1 MDKTPNLTYIVED
14 VEALWPKIN
23 RPYRFANKEKRSVP
37 CDAPDAQAK
46 YEIDFRMNKGQAQ
59 DLWKAMSGAYASQK
73 QESWPDKIKNPFK
86 KEEEGGTFT
95 FKSKLSAAYNG
106 NATPAP
112 AQYDAKNK
120 QLDES
125 FELTTGS
132 TVNVAVVFVPY
143 SIDKDRTGVSLRLKG
158 VQVTNYVPIK
168 TISPFKAVDGFTSE
182 DSSDDNPFEEVV
194 VDTASE
200 EEDILEVEEPKKM
213 SKKSA
218 APKEEKSEIADVLS
232 QWDD

>member
-23 RPYRFANKEKRSVP
+23 RPYRFDNKEKRSVP
-37 CDAPDAQAK
+37 CDATDDQAK
-46 YEIDFRMNKGQAQ
+46 YEIDFRMNKGQAR
-59 DLWKAMSGAYASQK
+59 DLWKAMSGAYTNQK
-73 QESWPDKIKNPFK
+73 QESWPEKIKNPFK
-86 KEEEGGTFT
+86 KDEESGTFT
-95 FKSKLSAAYNG
+95 FKSKLAAAYNG
-106 NATPAP
+106 EATPAP

-120 QLDES
+120 QLDGS

-143 SIDKDRTGVSLRLKG
+143 SIDKERTGVSLRLKG
-158 VQVTNYVPIK
+158 VQVTNYVPRK
-168 TISPFKAVDGFTSE
+168 SISPFKAVDGFTS
-182 DSSDDNPFEEVV
+182 DDPSDDNPFEEVV
-194 VDTASE
+194 ADTASE

-218 APKEEKSEIADVLS
+218 APKEEKPEIAEVLS
-232 QWDD
+232 EWDD

>member
-23 RPYRFANKEKRSVP
+23 RPYRFDNKEKRSVP
-37 CDAPDAQAK
+37 CDATDDQAK

-158 VQVTNYVPIK
+158 VQVTNYVPRK
-168 TISPFKAVDGFTSE
+168 SISPFKAVDGFTSE

-232 QWDD
+232 EWDD

>member
-1 MDKTPNLTYIVED
+1 MDKNQNLQYIVED

-23 RPYRFANKEKRSVP
+23 RPYRFDNKEKRSVP
-37 CDAPDAQAK
+37 CDATDDQAK

-158 VQVTNYVPIK
+158 VQVTNYVPRK
-168 TISPFKAVDGFTSE
+168 SISPFKAVDGFTSE

-232 QWDD
+232 EWDD

>member
-1 MDKTPNLTYIVED
+1 MDKNQNLQYIVED

-23 RPYRFANKEKRSVP
+23 RPYRFDNKEKRSVP
-37 CDAPDAQAK
+37 CDATDDQAK

-158 VQVTNYVPIK
+158 VQVTNYVPRK
-168 TISPFKAVDGFTSE
+168 SISPFKAVDGFTSE

>member
-1 MDKTPNLTYIVED
+1 MDKNQNIQYIVED

-23 RPYRFANKEKRSVP
+23 RPYRFDNKEKRSVP
-37 CDAPDAQAK
+37 CDATDDQAK

-158 VQVTNYVPIK
+158 VQVTNYVPRK
-168 TISPFKAVDGFTSE
+168 SISPFKAVDGFTSE

>member
-1 MDKTPNLTYIVED
+1 MDKNQNIQYIVED

-23 RPYRFANKEKRSVP
+23 RPYRFDNKEKRSVP
-37 CDAPDAQAK
+37 CDATDDQAK

-158 VQVTNYVPIK
+158 VQVTNYVPRK
-168 TISPFKAVDGFTSE
+168 SISPFKAVDGFTSE

-232 QWDD
+232 EWDD

>member
-23 RPYRFANKEKRSVP
+23 RPYRFDNKEKRSVP
-37 CDAPDAQAK
+37 CDATDDQAK

-158 VQVTNYVPIK
+158 VQVTNYVPRK
-168 TISPFKAVDGFTSE
+168 SISPFKAVDGFTSE

>member
-23 RPYRFANKEKRSVP
+23 RPYRFDNKEKRSVP
-37 CDAPDAQAK
+37 CDATDDQAK
-46 YEIDFRMNKGQAQ
+46 YEIDFRMNKGQAR
-59 DLWKAMSGAYASQK
+59 DLWKAMSGAYTNQK
-73 QESWPDKIKNPFK
+73 QESWPEKINNPFK
-86 KEEEGGTFT
+86 KDEESGTFT
-95 FKSKLSAAYNG
+95 FKSKLAAAYNG
-106 NATPAP
+106 EATPAP

-120 QLDES
+120 QLDGS

-143 SIDKDRTGVSLRLKG
+143 SIDKERTGVSLRLKG
-158 VQVTNYVPIK
+158 VQVTNYVPRK
-168 TISPFKAVDGFTSE
+168 SISPFKAVDGFTS
-182 DSSDDNPFEEVV
+182 DDPSDDNPFEEVV
-194 VDTASE
+194 ADTASE

>member
-1 MDKTPNLTYIVED
+1 MDKTPNLTYIVEG

-23 RPYRFANKEKRSVP
+23 RPYRFDNKEKRSVP
-37 CDAPDAQAK
+37 CDATDDQAK
-46 YEIDFRMNKGQAQ
+46 YEIDFRMNKGQAR
-59 DLWKAMSGAYASQK
+59 DLWKAMSGAYTNQK
-73 QESWPDKIKNPFK
+73 QESWPEKIKNPFK
-86 KEEEGGTFT
+86 KDEESGTFT
-95 FKSKLSAAYNG
+95 FKSKLAAAYNG
-106 NATPAP
+106 EATPAP

-120 QLDES
+120 QLDGS

-143 SIDKDRTGVSLRLKG
+143 SIDKERTGVSLRLKG
-158 VQVTNYVPIK
+158 VQVTNYVPRK
-168 TISPFKAVDGFTSE
+168 SISPFKAVDGFTSD

-194 VDTASE
+194 ADTASE

-232 QWDD
+232 EWDD

>member
-23 RPYRFANKEKRSVP
+23 RPYRFDNKEKRSVP
-37 CDAPDAQAK
+37 CDATDDQAK

-86 KEEEGGTFT
+86 KEEEGRTFT

-158 VQVTNYVPIK
+158 VQVTNYVPRK
-168 TISPFKAVDGFTSE
+168 SISPFKAVDGFTSE

>member
-23 RPYRFANKEKRSVP
+23 RPYRFDNKEKRSVP
-37 CDAPDAQAK
+37 CDATDDQAK
-46 YEIDFRMNKGQAQ
+46 YELDFRMSKGQAQ

-73 QESWPDKIKNPFK
+73 EDSWPEKIKNPFK
-86 KEEEGGTFT
+86 KDEEGGTFT
-95 FKSKLSAAYNG
+95 FKSKLAAAYNG

-143 SIDKDRTGVSLRLKG
+143 SIDKERTGVSLRLKG
-158 VQVTNYVPIK
+158 VQVTNYVPRK
-168 TISPFKAVDGFTSE
+168 SISPFKAVDGFASD

-194 VDTASE
+194 ADTASE
-200 EEDILEVEEPKKM
+200 EEDTFEVEEPKKM

-232 QWDD
+232 EWDD

>member
-23 RPYRFANKEKRSVP
+23 RPYRFDNKEKRSVP
-37 CDAPDAQAK
+37 CDATDDQAK
-46 YEIDFRMNKGQAQ
+46 YEIDFRMDKGQAR
-59 DLWKAMSGAYASQK
+59 DLWKAMSGAYTNQK
-73 QESWPDKIKNPFK
+73 QESWPEKIKNPFK
-86 KEEEGGTFT
+86 KDEESGTFT
-95 FKSKLSAAYNG
+95 FKSKLAAAYNG
-106 NATPAP
+106 EATPAP

-120 QLDES
+120 QLDGS

-143 SIDKDRTGVSLRLKG
+143 SIDKERTGVSLRLKG
-158 VQVTNYVPIK
+158 VQVTNYVPRK
-168 TISPFKAVDGFTSE
+168 SISPFKAVDGFTS
-182 DSSDDNPFEEVV
+182 DDPSDDNPFEEVV
-194 VDTASE
+194 ADTASE

-218 APKEEKSEIADVLS
+218 APKEEKPEIAEVLS
-232 QWDD
+232 EWDD

>member
-1 MDKTPNLTYIVED
+1 MDKNQNIQYIVED

-23 RPYRFANKEKRSVP
+23 RPYRFDNKEKRSVP
-37 CDAPDAQAK
+37 CDATEDQAK

-158 VQVTNYVPIK
+158 VQVTNYVPRK
-168 TISPFKAVDGFTSE
+168 SISPFKAVDGFTSE

>member
-23 RPYRFANKEKRSVP
+23 RPYRFDNKEKRSVP
-37 CDAPDAQAK
+37 CDATDDQAK
-46 YEIDFRMNKGQAQ
+46 YEIDFRMDKGQAR
-59 DLWKAMSGAYASQK
+59 DLWKAMSGAYTNQK
-73 QESWPDKIKNPFK
+73 QESWPEKIKNPFK
-86 KEEEGGTFT
+86 KDEESGTFT
-95 FKSKLSAAYNG
+95 FKSKLAAAYNG
-106 NATPAP
+106 EATPAP

-143 SIDKDRTGVSLRLKG
+143 SIDKERTGVSLRLKG
-158 VQVTNYVPIK
+158 VQVTNYVPRK
-168 TISPFKAVDGFTSE
+168 SISPFKAVDGFTS
-182 DSSDDNPFEEVV
+182 DDPSDDNPFEEVV
-194 VDTASE
+194 ADTASE

-218 APKEEKSEIADVLS
+218 APKEEKPEIAEVLS
-232 QWDD
+232 EWDD

>member
-1 MDKTPNLTYIVED
+1 MDKNQNLQYIVED

-23 RPYRFANKEKRSVP
+23 RPYRFDNKEKRSVP
-37 CDAPDAQAK
+37 CDATDDQAK

-59 DLWKAMSGAYASQK
+59 DLWKAMSSAYASQK
-73 QESWPDKIKNPFK
+73 EDSWPEKIKNPFK
-86 KEEEGGTFT
+86 KDADSGTFT
-95 FKSKLSAAYNG
+95 FKSKLAAAYNG
-106 NATPAP
+106 NPTPAP
-112 AQYDAKNK
+112 AQLDAKNK
-120 QLDES
+120 QLDET

-143 SIDKDRTGVSLRLKG
+143 SIDKDRTGVSLRLKA
-158 VQVTNYVPIK
+158 VQVVQYVPRSVN
-168 TISPFKAVDGFTSE
+168 SPFKAVDGFTSD

-194 VDTASE
+194 ADTASE
-200 EEDILEVEEPKKM
+200 EDDTLEVEEPKKM

-232 QWDD
+232 EWDD

>member
-1 MDKTPNLTYIVED
+1 MDKNQNLQYIVED

-23 RPYRFANKEKRSVP
+23 RPYRFDNKEKRSVP
-37 CDAPDAQAK
+37 CDATDDQAK
-46 YEIDFRMNKGQAQ
+46 YELDFRMSKGQAQ

-73 QESWPDKIKNPFK
+73 EDSWPEKIKNPFK
-86 KEEEGGTFT
+86 KDEEGGTFT
-95 FKSKLSAAYNG
+95 FKSKLAAAYNG

-143 SIDKDRTGVSLRLKG
+143 SIDKERTGVSLRLKG
-158 VQVTNYVPIK
+158 VQVTNYVPRK
-168 TISPFKAVDGFTSE
+168 SISPFKAVDGFASD

-194 VDTASE
+194 ADTASE
-200 EEDILEVEEPKKM
+200 EEDTFEVEEPKKM

-232 QWDD
+232 EWDD

>member
-1 MDKTPNLTYIVED
+1 MDKTPNLTYIVEG

-23 RPYRFANKEKRSVP
+23 RPYRFDNKEKRSVP
-37 CDAPDAQAK
+37 CDATDDQAK
-46 YEIDFRMNKGQAQ
+46 YEIDFRMNKGQAR
-59 DLWKAMSGAYASQK
+59 DLWKAMSGAYTNQK
-73 QESWPDKIKNPFK
+73 QESWPEKIKNPFK
-86 KEEEGGTFT
+86 KDEESGTFT
-95 FKSKLSAAYNG
+95 FKSKLAAAYNG
-106 NATPAP
+106 EATPAP

-143 SIDKDRTGVSLRLKG
+143 SIDKERTGVSLRLKG
-158 VQVTNYVPIK
+158 VQVTNYVPRK
-168 TISPFKAVDGFTSE
+168 SISPFKAVDGFTSD

-194 VDTASE
+194 ADTASE

-232 QWDD
+232 EWDD

>member
-23 RPYRFANKEKRSVP
+23 RPYRFDNKEKRSVP
-37 CDAPDAQAK
+37 CDATDDQAK
-46 YEIDFRMNKGQAQ
+46 YEIDFRMNKGQAR
-59 DLWKAMSGAYASQK
+59 DLWKAMSGAYTNQK
-73 QESWPDKIKNPFK
+73 QESWPEKIKNPFK
-86 KEEEGGTFT
+86 KDEESGTFT
-95 FKSKLSAAYNG
+95 FKSKLAAAYNG
-106 NATPAP
+106 EATPAP

-120 QLDES
+120 QLDGS

-143 SIDKDRTGVSLRLKG
+143 SIDKERTGVSLRLKG
-158 VQVTNYVPIK
+158 VQVTNYVPRK
-168 TISPFKAVDGFTSE
+168 SISPFKAVDGFTSD

-194 VDTASE
+194 ADTASE

-218 APKEEKSEIADVLS
+218 APKEEKPEIAEVLS
-232 QWDD
+232 EWDD

>member
-1 MDKTPNLTYIVED
+1 MDKNQNIQYIVED

-23 RPYRFANKEKRSVP
+23 RPYRFDNKEKRSVP
-37 CDAPDAQAK
+37 CDATDDQAK

-158 VQVTNYVPIK
+158 VQVTNYVPRK
-168 TISPFKAVDGFTSE
+168 SISPFKAVDGFTSE
-182 DSSDDNPFEEVV
+182 GSSDDNPFEEVV

>member
-1 MDKTPNLTYIVED
+1 MDKNQNLLYIVED

-23 RPYRFANKEKRSVP
+23 RPYRFDNKEKRSVP
-37 CDAPDAQAK
+37 CDATDDQAK
-46 YEIDFRMNKGQAQ
+46 YEIDFRMTKGQAQ
-59 DLWKAMSGAYASQK
+59 DLWKAMSNAYASQK
-73 QESWPDKIKNPFK
+73 EESWPEKIKNPFK
-86 KEEEGGTFT
+86 KDEEGGTFT
-95 FKSKLSAAYNG
+95 FKSKLAAAYNG

-143 SIDKDRTGVSLRLKG
+143 SIDKERTGVSLRLKG
-158 VQVTNYVPIK
+158 VQVTNYVPRK
-168 TISPFKAVDGFTSE
+168 SISPFKSVDGFASD

-194 VDTASE
+194 ADTASE
-200 EEDILEVEEPKKM
+200 EEDTFEVEEPKKM
-213 SKKSA
+213 SKKSV

-232 QWDD
+232 EWDD

>member
-23 RPYRFANKEKRSVP
+23 RPYRFDNKEKRSVP
-37 CDAPDAQAK
+37 CDATDDQAK

-158 VQVTNYVPIK
+158 VQVTNYVPRK
-168 TISPFKAVDGFTSE
+168 SISPFKAVDGFTSE

-218 APKEEKSEIADVLS
+218 APKEEKAEIADVLS

>member
-23 RPYRFANKEKRSVP
+23 RPYRFDNKEKRSVP
-37 CDAPDAQAK
+37 CDATDDQAK

-73 QESWPDKIKNPFK
+73 EDSWPEKIKNPFK
-86 KEEEGGTFT
+86 KDEEGGTFT
-95 FKSKLSAAYNG
+95 FKSKLAAAYNG

-143 SIDKDRTGVSLRLKG
+143 SIDKERTGVSLRLKG
-158 VQVTNYVPIK
+158 VQVTDYVPRK
-168 TISPFKAVDGFTSE
+168 SISPFKAVDGFASD

-194 VDTASE
+194 ADTASE
-200 EEDILEVEEPKKM
+200 EEDTFEVEEPKKM

-218 APKEEKSEIADVLS
+218 APKEEKPEIAEVLS
-232 QWDD
+232 EWDD

>member
-1 MDKTPNLTYIVED
+1 MDKNQNLQYIVED

-23 RPYRFANKEKRSVP
+23 RPYRFDNKEKRSVP
-37 CDAPDAQAK
+37 CDATDDQAK
-46 YEIDFRMNKGQAQ
+46 YEIDFRMNKSQAQ

-73 QESWPDKIKNPFK
+73 EDSWPEKIKNPFK
-86 KEEEGGTFT
+86 KDEEGGTFT
-95 FKSKLSAAYNG
+95 FKSKLAAAYNG

-143 SIDKDRTGVSLRLKG
+143 SIDKERTGVSLRLKG
-158 VQVTNYVPIK
+158 VQVTNYVPRK
-168 TISPFKAVDGFTSE
+168 SISPFKAVDGFASD

-194 VDTASE
+194 ADTASE
-200 EEDILEVEEPKKM
+200 EEDTFEVEEPKKM

-232 QWDD
+232 EWDD

>member
-23 RPYRFANKEKRSVP
+23 RPYRFDNKEKRSVP
-37 CDAPDAQAK
+37 CDATDDQAK
-46 YEIDFRMNKGQAQ
+46 YEIDFRMNKSQAQ

-73 QESWPDKIKNPFK
+73 EDSWPEKIKNPFK
-86 KEEEGGTFT
+86 KDEEGGTFT
-95 FKSKLSAAYNG
+95 FKSKLAAAYNG

-143 SIDKDRTGVSLRLKG
+143 SIDKERTGVSLRLKG
-158 VQVTNYVPIK
+158 VQVTNYVPRK
-168 TISPFKAVDGFTSE
+168 SISPFKAVDGFASD

-194 VDTASE
+194 ADTASE
-200 EEDILEVEEPKKM
+200 EEDTFEVEEPKKM

-232 QWDD
+232 EWDD

>member
-1 MDKTPNLTYIVED
+1 MDKNQNLQYIVED

-23 RPYRFANKEKRSVP
+23 RPYRFDNKEKRSVP
-37 CDAPDAQAK
+37 CDATDDQAK

-120 QLDES
+120 QLDER

-132 TVNVAVVFVPY
+132 TVNERVVFVPY

-158 VQVTNYVPIK
+158 VQVTNYVPRK
-168 TISPFKAVDGFTSE
+168 SISPFKAVDGFTSE

>member
-23 RPYRFANKEKRSVP
+23 RPYRFDNKEKRSVP
-37 CDAPDAQAK
+37 CDATDDQAK
-46 YEIDFRMNKGQAQ
+46 YEIDFRMNKGQAR
-59 DLWKAMSGAYASQK
+59 DLWKAMSGAYTNQK
-73 QESWPDKIKNPFK
+73 QESWPEKIKNPFK
-86 KEEEGGTFT
+86 KDEESGTFT
-95 FKSKLSAAYNG
+95 FKSKLAAAYNG
-106 NATPAP
+106 EATPAP

-143 SIDKDRTGVSLRLKG
+143 SIDKERTGVSLRLKG
-158 VQVTNYVPIK
+158 VQVTNYVPRK
-168 TISPFKAVDGFTSE
+168 SISPFKAVDGFTSD

-194 VDTASE
+194 ADTASE

-232 QWDD
+232 EWDD